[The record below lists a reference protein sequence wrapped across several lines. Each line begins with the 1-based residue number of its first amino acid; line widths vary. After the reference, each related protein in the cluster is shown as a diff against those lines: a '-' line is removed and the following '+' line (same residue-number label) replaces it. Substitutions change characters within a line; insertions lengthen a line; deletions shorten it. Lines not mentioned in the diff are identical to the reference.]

1 LVDDQTDDKTG
12 DGRPIAIIPARGGSK
27 RIPGKNLRA
36 FFGHPMMAYGV
47 AAAVNSGLF
56 QKVFVSSDDREIG
69 SVAEWYG
76 AEFVE
81 RPPELATDTAKS
93 IDAVTHVLRVAE
105 ERGIRPESICQVL
118 PNCPLVTSADV
129 VEHWDS
135 FRKTNRSFQ
144 ISVVNYRC
152 VYPEWALAADEE
164 GRGQWLWGSQFLT
177 RSQELSRA
185 TCPTGAVWWARR
197 AELLAQNTFYG
208 SPFHLQEIDANRGV
222 DIDDDEDLNL
232 ADLLVRGLTERDGHS
247 PLETMKAS
255 YLQRGQTCT
264 TA

>member
-1 LVDDQTDDKTG
+1 MTDP
-12 DGRPIAIIPARGGSK
+12 RPIAIIPARGGSK
-27 RIPGKNLRA
+27 RIPGKNLRP

-47 AAAVNSGLF
+47 SAAVNSGLF

-69 SVAEWYG
+69 RVAEWYG

-93 IDAVTHVLRVAE
+93 IDAVTHVLRTAA
-105 ERGIRPESICQVL
+105 ERGIEPECICQIL
-118 PNCPLVTSADV
+118 PNCPLVRSADV
-129 VEHWDS
+129 VEHYDH
-135 FRKTNRSFQ
+135 FRSENRSFQ

-152 VYPEWALAADEE
+152 VYPEWALAADDQ
-164 GRGQWLWGSQFLT
+164 GRGRWVWGTEFLR
-177 RSQELSRA
+177 RSQELSRSV
-185 TCPTGAVWWARR
+185 CPSGAVWWARQ

-208 SPFHLQEIDANRGV
+208 SPFHLKLIDANRGV

-232 ADLLVRGLTERDGHS
+232 ADTLVRGLTARDGRS
-247 PLETMKAS
+247 PLETMKES
-255 YLQRGQTCT
+255 CLQRGKSCS

>member
-1 LVDDQTDDKTG
+1 LVDDA
-12 DGRPIAIIPARGGSK
+12 RPIAIIPARGGSK
-27 RIPGKNLRA
+27 RIPGKNLRP
-36 FFGHPMMAYGV
+36 FFEHPMMAYGV
-47 AAAVNSGLF
+47 SAAVNSGLF

-69 SVAEWYG
+69 RVAEWYG
-76 AEFVE
+76 AELVE

-93 IDAVTHVLRVAE
+93 IDAVTHVLGIAA
-105 ERGIRPESICQVL
+105 ERGIQPDCVCQVL

-129 VEHWDS
+129 IEHWNI
-135 FRKTNRSFQ
+135 FRRENRSFQ

-152 VYPEWALAADEE
+152 VYPEWALAADKE

-185 TCPTGAVWWARR
+185 VCPTGAVWWVRR

-208 SPFHLQEIDANRGV
+208 SPFHLQEIDSNRGV

-232 ADLLVRGLTERDGHS
+232 ADLLVRGLTERDSRS

-255 YLQRGQTCT
+255 YFQRGQTCST
-264 TA
+264 V

>member
-1 LVDDQTDDKTG
+1 LTDDL
-12 DGRPIAIIPARGGSK
+12 RPIAIIPARGGSK
-27 RIPGKNLRA
+27 RIPGKNLRP

-69 SVAEWYG
+69 RVAEWYG

-93 IDAVTHVLRVAE
+93 IDAVTHVLSVAAN
-105 ERGIRPESICQVL
+105 RGMKPECICQVL

-129 VEHWDS
+129 IEHWETFAS
-135 FRKTNRSFQ
+135 STRSFQ

-152 VYPEWALAADEE
+152 VYPEWAMAADQD
-164 GRGQWLWGSQFLT
+164 GRGSWLWGTQFLT
-177 RSQELSRA
+177 RSQDLSRA
-185 TCPTGAVWWARR
+185 VCPTGAVWWARR
-197 AELLAQNTFYG
+197 AELIEQNTFYG
-208 SPFHLQEIDANRGV
+208 SPFHLKLIDSNRGV

-232 ADLLVRGLTERDGHS
+232 ADLLVRGLTEREGRS
-247 PLETMKAS
+247 PLEMMKAS
-255 YLQRGQTCT
+255 YLERGKSCS